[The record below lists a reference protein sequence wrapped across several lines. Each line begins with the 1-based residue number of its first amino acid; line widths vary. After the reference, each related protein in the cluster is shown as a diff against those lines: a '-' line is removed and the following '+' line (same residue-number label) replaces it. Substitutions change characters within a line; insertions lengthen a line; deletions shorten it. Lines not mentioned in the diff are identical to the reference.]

1 MSAATDIH
9 FAGETRSLRKRKSPC
24 NSSRFGRPRRARL
37 ATITRCRALVRVQ
50 LSTGIKLMSTIN
62 DDVTSIDAAATGS
75 TDSAH
80 ETHAHAMVPVVA
92 DGPQAPAAARTT
104 DGADD
109 ADLEVELQ
117 EMESAAATLHRE
129 GMISESEAAEK
140 REQVARTRRLF
151 RDLPPEE
158 RAAIVRRRRDIGR
171 QLLDRQ
177 LSGAAIVP
185 AAVRLN
191 HTRLRPLFEQ
201 WWPYLNR
208 MSINMQRFG
217 RATFGEQDKGA
228 VTAWFDKQLDSL
240 EAYVDE
246 QFNVAQGFR
255 ERTEREMRERGDIV
269 FQPTVTKP
277 SLDLQ
282 VEAYS
287 RFSMRLLSLIIR
299 FDRVMDHFDFLVW
312 NGVRDQADVDEETSR
327 FLRKFHPVGVRG
339 YMTHLRLMTAV
350 RGL

>member
-1 MSAATDIH
+1 
-9 FAGETRSLRKRKSPC
+9 
-24 NSSRFGRPRRARL
+24 
-37 ATITRCRALVRVQ
+37 
-50 LSTGIKLMSTIN
+50 MSTNTEDAIL
-62 DDVTSIDAAATGS
+62 IDAAATAIGIPLATTLAAGS
-75 TDSAH
+75 ALSDA
-80 ETHAHAMVPVVA
+80 
-92 DGPQAPAAARTT
+92 APGAGVT

-109 ADLEVELQ
+109 AELETELQ
-117 EMESAAATLHRE
+117 QMESDATTLQRE
-129 GMISESEAAEK
+129 GMISPSEADDK
-140 REQVARTRRLF
+140 RQQVERARRLF
-151 RDLPPEE
+151 RDLPPAE
-158 RAAIVRRRRDIGR
+158 RAAIIRRRREIGR

-208 MSINMQRFG
+208 MSLNMQRFG
-217 RATFGEQDKGA
+217 NSTFGDRDKET
-228 VTAWFDKQLDSL
+228 VNAWFEKQLQAL

-246 QFNVAQGFR
+246 QFQVADAFR
-255 ERTEREMRERGDIV
+255 ERTEREMTTRGDIV
-269 FQPTVTKP
+269 FRPAVTKP
-277 SLDLQ
+277 ALEIT

-287 RFSMRLLSLIIR
+287 RFSMRVLSVIMR
-299 FDRVMDHFDFLVW
+299 FDRVMDNFDFLVW
-312 NGVRDQADVDEETSR
+312 NGVRDQSDVDEETAR